1 MKMSKKLWQTKS
13 GLHPL
18 VEAYTTSDITAD
30 QILLPYD
37 VQASSAH
44 ASMLCKIGVITEN
57 EEQDLQKA
65 FDQILA
71 LYNRGEFILTPS
83 QEDCHTAIEQY
94 ITENFGQ
101 VGKKIHTGR
110 SRNDQALIMMRLYMK
125 DQVLEIQDKINQ
137 LIEVFDQ
144 ASKKYQT
151 IAMPGY
157 THMQRAMPT
166 SVGIFFDSYTQGL
179 KDLTLFLPGLLQ
191 YVDQNPLGSAAGFGI
206 NHLNLDKQET
216 TDLLNLSR
224 VQTNPLY
231 CAMSRGFF
239 EDTILSILGQSMILT
254 SRFAV
259 DMMLFT
265 TQEFSFFSLSDE
277 YVTGSS
283 IMPQKKN
290 YDLFEVM
297 RGNSKLFFGYESQI
311 REIILGLGS
320 GYHRDLGLTKTPFVQ
335 AMDLVQTTLDLLIE
349 VVPQLSVNEE
359 NLDRSMTKELFVTD
373 EVYKKVANGEAF
385 RDAYLEV
392 KEKFFKS

>member
-1 MKMSKKLWQTKS
+1 MSKKLWQTKS

-18 VEAYTTSDITAD
+18 VEVYTTSDISAD
-30 QILLPYD
+30 QMLIPYD

-44 ASMLCKIGVITEN
+44 ASMLCKIGVIN
-57 EEQDLQKA
+57 QDEEQDLQKA

-71 LYNRGEFILTPS
+71 LYNQGNFVLTPA

-94 ITENFGQ
+94 ITENFGT

-110 SRNDQALIMMRLYMK
+110 SRNDQVLVMMRLYMK
-125 DQVLEIQDKINQ
+125 DQILEIRDKVGQ
-137 LIEVFDQ
+137 LIEVFNQ
-144 ASKKYQT
+144 VSKKYSDV
-151 IAMPGY
+151 AMPGY

-166 SVGIFFDSYTQGL
+166 SVGVFFDSYAQAL
-179 KDLTLFLPGLLQ
+179 KDMTLLLPGLVD
-191 YVDQNPLGSAAGFGI
+191 YVNQNPLGSAAGFGI
-206 NHLNLDKQET
+206 NHLELDRQET

-224 VQTNPLY
+224 VQENPLY
-231 CAMSRGFF
+231 CAMSRGYF
-239 EDTILSILGQSMILT
+239 ENTILSVLGQSMILT
-254 SRFAV
+254 SRFSV

-320 GYHRDLGLTKTPFVQ
+320 GYHRDLGLTKTPFVE
-335 AMDLVQTTLDLLIE
+335 AINLIQTTLDLLIE
-349 VVPQLSVNEE
+349 VVPQLKVNESTLE
-359 NLDRSMTKELFVTD
+359 NAMTKELFVTD
-373 EVYKKVANGEAF
+373 EVYKKVAKGEAF

-392 KEKFFKS
+392 KENFFKS

>member
-1 MKMSKKLWQTKS
+1 MSKKLWQTKS

-18 VEAYTTSDITAD
+18 VEAYTTSDISAD
-30 QILLPYD
+30 QMLLPYD

-44 ASMLCKIGVITEN
+44 ATMLCKIGVITQQEEN
-57 EEQDLQKA
+57 DLQKA
-65 FDQILA
+65 LDQILA
-71 LYNRGEFILTPS
+71 LYHRGEFILTSS

-94 ITENFGQ
+94 ITQNFGQ

-110 SRNDQALIMMRLYMK
+110 SRNDQVLVMMRLYMK
-125 DQVLEIQDKINQ
+125 DQVLEIQRKINT
-137 LIEVFDQ
+137 LVEVFDQ
-144 ASKKYQT
+144 VSKKFHDVP
-151 IAMPGY
+151 MPGY

-166 SVGIFFDSYTQGL
+166 SVGIFFDSYAQAL
-179 KDLTLFLPGLLQ
+179 KDLTLLIPGLLE
-191 YVDQNPLGSAAGFGI
+191 YINQNPLGSAAGFGI
-206 NHLNLDKQET
+206 NHLQLDRQET
-216 TDLLNLSR
+216 TDLLNLSK
-224 VQTNPLY
+224 VQSNPLY
-231 CAMSRGFF
+231 CAMSRGYF
-239 EDTILSILGQSMILT
+239 ENTILSTLGQSMILS

-265 TQEFSFFSLSDE
+265 TQEFSFFYLEDE

-311 REIILGLGS
+311 REIIMGLGS

-335 AMDLVQTTLDLLIE
+335 AIDLIQSTLDLLIE
-349 VVPQLSVNEE
+349 VVPKLQIKEKVLKEA
-359 NLDRSMTKELFVTD
+359 MTKELFVTD
-373 EVYKKVANGEAF
+373 EVYKKVAKGEAF

-392 KEKFFKS
+392 KENFFKN

>member
-1 MKMSKKLWQTKS
+1 MSKKLWQTKS

-18 VEAYTTSDITAD
+18 VEAYTTSDISAD
-30 QILLPYD
+30 QMLLPYD

-44 ASMLCKIGVITEN
+44 ASMLCKIGVITKD

-71 LYNRGEFILTPS
+71 LYNKGEFVLTPA

-94 ITENFGQ
+94 ITEHFGQ

-110 SRNDQALIMMRLYMK
+110 SRNDQVLVMMRLYMK
-125 DQVLEIQDKINQ
+125 DQVSEIQQKIKQ
-137 LIEVFDQ
+137 LITVFEDV
-144 ASKKYQT
+144 SKKYQN

-166 SVGIFFDSYTQGL
+166 TVGIFFDSYKQAL
-179 KDLTLFLPGLLQ
+179 SDLTLLIPGLLD
-191 YVDQNPLGSAAGFGI
+191 YIDQNPLGSAAGFGI
-206 NHLNLDKQET
+206 NHLKLDRQET
-216 TDLLNLSR
+216 TELLDLAR
-224 VQTNPLY
+224 VQSNPLY

-239 EDTILSILGQSMILT
+239 EGTILSVLGQSMILS
-254 SRFAV
+254 SRFSV

-265 TQEFSFFSLSDE
+265 TQEFSFFSLGDE

-311 REIILGLGS
+311 RDIILGLGS

-335 AMDLVQTTLDLLIE
+335 AIDLIQSTLDLLLE
-349 VVPQLSVNEE
+349 VVPQLQINKVN
-359 NLDRSMTKELFVTD
+359 LQKSMTKELFVTD
-373 EVYKKVANGEAF
+373 EVYKKVAQGEPF

-392 KEKFFKS
+392 KESFFKE